1 MWKGMTMEERYI
13 SKCLLGLA
21 ETKSLC
27 RLSVL
32 TTGQQAQHVCY
43 FGAELLHS
51 SSPTRVLSDI
61 RGHPWEVILTKFYRK
76 QTQPPISSPGDA
88 HHLPYRGAARMLPA
102 VEEMLLL
109 HLLLH

>member
-1 MWKGMTMEERYI
+1 MWKGTTMEERYI

-51 SSPTRVLSDI
+51 SSPSRVLSDSI
-61 RGHPWEVILTKFYRK
+61 TSQG
-76 QTQPPISSPGDA
+76 
-88 HHLPYRGAARMLPA
+88 
-102 VEEMLLL
+102 
-109 HLLLH
+109 